1 MISYVKVVIKNL
13 EGYSRQPAARRLY
26 AAAAPPHPASVPPPG
41 CCRAGPP
48 PPFPSQP
55 NLAAPGHRSRRRL
68 FVAICYT
75 SPCSL
80 PMEEPAC
87 LLLRPRTLSQLSP
100 WAHGCRPAASEWPQ
114 GRDGGAGAA
123 AKVAASQ
130 LWSGEELV
138 DHGGGGSAADRG
150 GTPAVLQIYLDIVR
164 RR

>member
-1 MISYVKVVIKNL
+1 M
-13 EGYSRQPAARRLY
+13 RRLHAAADQPLPRRHNPSPRRLQ
-26 AAAAPPHPASVPPPG
+26 AAAAP
-41 CCRAGPP
+41 
-48 PPFPSQP
+48 
-55 NLAAPGHRSRRRL
+55 
-68 FVAICYT
+68 
-75 SPCSL
+75 
-80 PMEEPAC
+80 
-87 LLLRPRTLSQLSP
+87 
-100 WAHGCRPAASEWPQ
+100 AHGCRPAASEWPQ